1 MELLLL
7 LILIRNRANAGA
19 YTAAELTED
28 EFLAERGR
36 EMFSEAVRRTDL
48 IRFGK
53 YNGAWWEKSA
63 SESYK
68 NIFPI
73 PFDAIQAANGTLKQN
88 PGY

>member
-1 MELLLL
+1 M
-7 LILIRNRANAGA
+7 IRARAGVSA
-19 YTAAELTED
+19 YTSIDAD

-36 EMFSEAVRRTDL
+36 EMFQEASRRTDL

-53 YNGAWWEKSA
+53 YNDTWWEKPVSDPTR
-63 SESYK
+63 

-73 PFDAIQAANGTLKQN
+73 PFDQIQAANGTLAQN